1 METDQTTLMEWSDDV
16 FAWGREYLMQIDG
29 RVRRML
35 RERPLLS
42 LIGVAAF
49 GCLAGRFMSRR

>member
-1 METDQTTLMEWSDDV
+1 MQTDEMTVMEWTDDV
-16 FAWGREYLMQIDG
+16 VAWGREYLMQIDG

-49 GCLAGRFMSRR
+49 GCLAGRVLSRR

>member
-1 METDQTTLMEWSDDV
+1 METDDVTVLEWTDDML
-16 FAWGREYLMQIDG
+16 AWGREYVMQIDV

>member
-1 METDQTTLMEWSDDV
+1 METDDVSVLEWSDDV
-16 FAWGREYLMQIDG
+16 LAWAREYVMQIDL

-42 LIGVAAF
+42 LIGAAAF
-49 GCLAGRFMSRR
+49 GCLAGRVMSRR

>member
-1 METDQTTLMEWSDDV
+1 MTVLEWTDDMV
-16 FAWGREYLMQIDG
+16 AWAREYVMQIDV

-42 LIGVAAF
+42 LVGVAAF
-49 GCLAGRFMSRR
+49 GCLAGRVMSRR

>member
-1 METDQTTLMEWSDDV
+1 METDEMTVLEWSDDMI
-16 FAWGREYLMQIDG
+16 AWAREYVMQIDV

-42 LIGVAAF
+42 LIGAAAF
-49 GCLAGRFMSRR
+49 GCLAGRVMSRR